1 MNTGGTK
8 VPIFSPLTRVAV
20 MHLPPPPSPPSL
32 RKPGSPVAVVFVFV
46 VAPK

>member
-1 MNTGGTK
+1 MNTGGTE

-20 MHLPPPPSPPSL
+20 MQPPSP
-32 RKPGSPVAVVFVFV
+32 RKLGSPVAVVFVFV

>member
-20 MHLPPPPSPPSL
+20 MPLPPQQ
-32 RKPGSPVAVVFVFV
+32 KPGSPVAVVFVFV
-46 VAPK
+46 VAPE